1 MRAEMRAAAVTLLE
15 GYKTA
20 NDGAL
25 RQVYKARPLSIAT
38 PSGFVDSIDESELN
52 YTPAGTQRTP
62 EVVIRLVRGTFSSGD
77 VADANDE
84 LVDGFIDYVVDNRH
98 VAGGNTLSLITSVE
112 DDDGWVPEWISV
124 RDGTEQ
130 RAYYSTL
137 VTLTGEGLVP
147 GVI

>member
-52 YTPAGTQRTP
+52 YTPAGTQRTTP
-62 EVVIRLVRGTFSSGD
+62 SRSSRRSKTTTAGFLSGFPFATEQSSERTTRPSSPSPGKGWCPVSFSSPSGRP
-77 VADANDE
+77 VHECRTVGAPRVPVY
-84 LVDGFIDYVVDNRH
+84 LV
-98 VAGGNTLSLITSVE
+98 S
-112 DDDGWVPEWISV
+112 P
-124 RDGTEQ
+124 
-130 RAYYSTL
+130 
-137 VTLTGEGLVP
+137 
-147 GVI
+147 

>member
-1 MRAEMRAAAVTLLE
+1 MRAAAVTLLE
-15 GYKTA
+15 GYRDA

-38 PSGFVDSIDESELN
+38 PSGFVDSLNESEIA
-52 YTPAGTQRTP
+52 YTPAGMQRTP
-62 EVVIRLVRGTFSSGD
+62 EVIIRLVRGTFSSGD
-77 VADANDE
+77 VADANDA

-112 DDDGWVPEWISV
+112 DDDGWIPEWIPP
-124 RDGTEQ
+124 REGTEQ